1 MGMCAITFCFPPI
14 AIMSSCGVSVFQG
27 FIEGKEI
34 AVVVISGLTFITGLV
49 IAFKLFAKCS
59 EITTD
64 DESIW
69 MAGPCWNENNMMY
82 YSDGLTSAILIG
94 ISFPWLLFSLNAYY
108 RTAKGN
114 SEIETTTVSP
124 DNDSNVDYQK
134 A

>member
-1 MGMCAITFCFPPI
+1 MKHAPFFENGLEKDFDWLR
-14 AIMSSCGVSVFQG
+14 Q
-27 FIEGKEI
+27 IESKRTT
-34 AVVVISGLTFITGLV
+34 V
-49 IAFKLFAKCS
+49 AFKLFAKCS

-69 MAGPCWNENNMMY
+69 RAGPCWNENNRMY

-108 RTAKGN
+108 QTAKGN

-124 DNDSNVDYQK
+124 DNDSNVDFQK